1 MSNIF
6 STSFRSGRSDR
17 TVSGLCPDSYL
28 SLISSDVQDSDLI
41 SVIRAVRYEAKPRY
55 IYSQENLNIKLTSLF
70 LPQIRKRFYRFES
83 ENQQTMS
90 KNKSRLTAKNII
102 RYLNYFVQ
110 SPIHPH
116 PQGVGFSW
124 LKEL

>member
-6 STSFRSGRSDR
+6 STSFRSGRPDR

-28 SLISSDVQDSDLI
+28 SFVSSDVQDSDLI

-90 KNKSRLTAKNII
+90 KNKSRLTA
-102 RYLNYFVQ
+102 
-110 SPIHPH
+110 
-116 PQGVGFSW
+116 
-124 LKEL
+124 